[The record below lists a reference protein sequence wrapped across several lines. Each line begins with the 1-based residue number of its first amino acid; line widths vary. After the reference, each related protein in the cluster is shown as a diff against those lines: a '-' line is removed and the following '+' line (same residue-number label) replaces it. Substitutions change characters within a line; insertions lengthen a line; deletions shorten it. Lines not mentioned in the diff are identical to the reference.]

1 MTTPKELRALSEQG
15 KKTKEKRDEEQRKE
29 FDRRAREK
37 RMEQAAKDHAEAA
50 RRIGNIECDM
60 KWAAQDGRTS
70 IKLGQVYTTLV
81 SNLEGVDK
89 IIADH
94 FIKKGFE
101 VDIEEVDGP
110 DIRTE
115 PDYIHYLVVRW

>member
-1 MTTPKELRALSEQG
+1 MTTPKELRAISEQG
-15 KKTKEKRDEEQRKE
+15 KKDRSKREEEERKE

-37 RMEQAAKDHAEAA
+37 RIEQAAKDHAEAA

-60 KWAAQDGRTS
+60 KWAAQDGRNS
-70 IKLGQVYTTLV
+70 IRVGQVYTTVV
-81 SNLEGVDK
+81 SSLESVDK

-101 VDIEEVDGP
+101 VDIDTVDGP

-115 PDYIHYLVVRW
+115 PDYLHYLVVRW